1 MKKMAKKILLCELN
15 VSEGRDEAKIK
26 RITDALTSTPNL
38 TIMDIDSDADHNRSV
53 FTWIGETEDVLSGA
67 MNITKKAIDEID
79 MTDHHGSHPR
89 QGAVDVV
96 PFVPVRNVEQEEA
109 LEIARR
115 YGKFLGGLG
124 VPVYYY
130 EEAATKPSRQ
140 NLVDIRKGQY
150 ESLPEK
156 MKSEDWHPDEGPF
169 AFVPKSGV
177 TVTGVRFPLVA
188 YNVNLRTTDLEVAKA
203 IAKRMRFST
212 GGLRYCRAIGLALED
227 KGMVQVSMN
236 LTNFEKT
243 PIPIVYDMIKALA
256 DSYGVG
262 IAEAELVGP
271 VPLAALEEVIRH
283 SLRVRNFNMEQ
294 IIETHLLG

>member
-1 MKKMAKKILLCELN
+1 MAKKILLCELN

-53 FTWIGETEDVLSGA
+53 FTWIGEPEDVLSGA

-89 QGAVDVV
+89 QGAVDDV
-96 PFVPVRNVEQEEA
+96 PFVPVRKVEQEEA

>member
-26 RITDALTSTPNL
+26 IITDALTSTPNI

-53 FTWIGETEDVLSGA
+53 FTWIGEPEDVLSGA
-67 MNITKKAIDEID
+67 MNITQKTIEEID

-130 EEAATKPSRQ
+130 EEAATRPSRQ

-150 ESLPEK
+150 EALPEK
-156 MKSEDWHPDEGPF
+156 MKSEDWRPDEGPF
-169 AFVPKSGV
+169 AFVPRSGV

-188 YNVNLRTTDLEVAKA
+188 YNVNLRTDDIEVAKA

-243 PIPIVYDMIKALA
+243 PIPIVYDMIKALT

>member
-1 MKKMAKKILLCELN
+1 MAKILLCELN
-15 VSEGRDEAKIK
+15 VSEGTDLAKIE
-26 RITDALTSTPNL
+26 RITNALKSTEGI

-53 FTWIGETEDVLSGA
+53 YTWIGEPEAVLAGA
-67 MNITKKAIDEID
+67 MNITKVAVEEID
-79 MTDHHGSHPR
+79 MTQHHGSHPR

-96 PFVPVRNVEQEEA
+96 PFVPARNVDKEEA
-109 LEIARR
+109 LAIAHR
-115 YGKFLGGLG
+115 YGKFLGELG
-124 VPVYYY
+124 VPVFYY
-130 EEAATKPSRQ
+130 EDAATKPSRQ

-150 ESLPEK
+150 EALPEK
-156 MKSEDWHPDEGPF
+156 MQNEEWRPDEGPF
-169 AFVPKSGV
+169 AFVPKSGA

-188 YNVNLRTTDLEVAKA
+188 YNVNLRTDDIEIAKA

-243 PIPIVYDMIKALA
+243 PIPVVYDLIKSLA

-271 VPLAALEEVIRH
+271 LPLAALEEVIRH

>member
-96 PFVPVRNVEQEEA
+96 PFVPVHNVEQEET

>member
-1 MKKMAKKILLCELN
+1 
-15 VSEGRDEAKIK
+15 
-26 RITDALTSTPNL
+26 
-38 TIMDIDSDADHNRSV
+38 
-53 FTWIGETEDVLSGA
+53 
-67 MNITKKAIDEID
+67 MNITAQAVEEID
-79 MTDHHGSHPR
+79 MAMHHGSHPR

-96 PFVPVRNVEQEEA
+96 PFVPVRNVEKEEA
-109 LEIARR
+109 LDIARR

-130 EEAATKPSRQ
+130 EDAATKPSRQ

-150 ESLPEK
+150 EALPEK
-156 MKSEDWHPDEGPF
+156 MQNEEWRPDEGPF

-188 YNVNLRTTDLEVAKA
+188 YNVNLRTDDLEIAKA
-203 IAKRMRFST
+203 IAKRMRFSS
-212 GGLRYCRAIGLALED
+212 GGLRFCRAIGLALEER
-227 KGMVQVSMN
+227 GMVQVSMN

-243 PIPIVYDMIKALA
+243 PIPVVYDLIKSLA

-262 IAEAELVGP
+262 IADAELVGP
-271 VPLAALEEVIRH
+271 LPLAALEEVIRH
-283 SLRVRNFNMEQ
+283 CLRVRRFEMEQ

>member
-1 MKKMAKKILLCELN
+1 MAKILLCELN
-15 VSEGRDEAKIK
+15 VSDGRDIAKIE
-26 RITDALTSTPNL
+26 RITNTLKSSPDI

-53 FTWIGETEDVLSGA
+53 YTWIGEPEAVLAGA
-67 MNITKKAIDEID
+67 MNITKAAVAEID
-79 MTDHHGSHPR
+79 MSTHHGSHPR

-96 PFVPVRNVEQEEA
+96 PFVPVRNVDKEEA
-109 LEIARR
+109 LEIAHR

-124 VPVYYY
+124 VPVFYY

-150 ESLPEK
+150 EALPEK
-156 MKSEDWHPDEGPF
+156 MQNEEWRPDEGPF
-169 AFVPKSGV
+169 AFVPKSGA

-188 YNVNLRTTDLEVAKA
+188 YNVNLRTDDIEIAKA

-212 GGLRYCRAIGLALED
+212 GGLRYCRAIGLSLEER
-227 KGMVQVSMN
+227 GMVQVSMN

-243 PIPIVYDMIKALA
+243 PIPVVYDLIKSLA

-271 VPLAALEEVIRH
+271 LPLAALEEVIRH

>member
-1 MKKMAKKILLCELN
+1 MAKKILLCELN

-26 RITDALTSTPNL
+26 KITDALTSTPNI
-38 TIMDIDSDADHNRSV
+38 TIIDIDSDADHNRSV
-53 FTWIGETEDVLSGA
+53 YTWIGEPEDVLSGA
-67 MNITKKAIDEID
+67 MNITKKAIEEID
-79 MTDHHGSHPR
+79 MAGHHGSHPR

-96 PFVPVRNVEQEEA
+96 PFVPVRNVEQAEA
-109 LEIARR
+109 LEIAHR
-115 YGKFLGGLG
+115 YGNFLGGIG

-150 ESLPEK
+150 EALPEK
-156 MKSEDWHPDEGPF
+156 IKSEDWRPDEGPF

-188 YNVNLRTTDLEVAKA
+188 YNVNLRTDDLEIAKA

-212 GGLRYCRAIGLALED
+212 GGLRYCRAIGLSLVD
-227 KGMVQVSMN
+227 KSMVQVSMN

>member
-26 RITDALTSTPNL
+26 RITDALTSTPNI

>member
-1 MKKMAKKILLCELN
+1 MAKKILLCELN

-26 RITDALTSTPNL
+26 RITDVLTSTPDI

-53 FTWIGETEDVLSGA
+53 FTWIGEPENVLSGA
-67 MNITKKAIDEID
+67 MNITKKAIEEID
-79 MTDHHGSHPR
+79 MTQHHGSHPR

-109 LEIARR
+109 LEIAHH
-115 YGKFLGGLG
+115 YGKFLGDLG

-150 ESLPEK
+150 EALPEK
-156 MKSEDWHPDEGPF
+156 MKSEEWRPDEGPF
-169 AFVPKSGV
+169 AFVPKSGA

-188 YNVNLRTTDLEVAKA
+188 YNVNLRTDDIEIAKA
-203 IAKRMRFST
+203 IAKRMRFSS

-227 KGMVQVSMN
+227 KGMIQVSMN